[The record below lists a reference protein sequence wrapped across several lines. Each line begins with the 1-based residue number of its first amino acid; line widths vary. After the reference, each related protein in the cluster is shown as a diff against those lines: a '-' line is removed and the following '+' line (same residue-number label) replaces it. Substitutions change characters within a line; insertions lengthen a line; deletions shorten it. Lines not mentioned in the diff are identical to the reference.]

1 MKFKS
6 FCDKFERCIECPLE
20 FLPTTSMCEQLFEE
34 AMNNGGK
41 FTIDITN
48 EVEE

>member
-1 MKFKS
+1 MN
-6 FCDKFERCIECPLE
+6 FERFCEKFNSCSECPLNFSDNVE
-20 FLPTTSMCEQLFEE
+20 MCICIFEE
-34 AMNNGGK
+34 AMDNGGK